1 MKISG
6 LLGTKRSSNHC
17 INLAAA
23 SVLAAALAGC
33 GGGGGGG
40 DTAAAPPA
48 AVVPPAATAPVV
60 AAPTGAAPVTLT
72 AATPAATFAALT
84 PAIDP
89 ATGVSISIASPPKVT
104 FALTDGA
111 GNGIIGFGST
121 SKSSTA
127 TVASYPN
134 LAFSLAKYVPG
145 TPVTGTTTRTPG
157 KWVNYIVTSVP
168 TTTTAK
174 TAQRPNTDSHG
185 TLVDNKNGTYTYTFY
200 RDITKA
206 KDEVAALT
214 LTGANVAADLGDLTY
229 DANALHRLTIQI
241 SGNAPGTGS
250 NTADAVTVTTGVPM
264 KNPINV
270 IYDFIPATGKV
281 IAPTDDTVN
290 QRLIVDRLSCNE
302 CHGKLGG
309 IPGTESASFHGGGRY
324 DPKYCVVCHTDQRK
338 YGQARAV
345 STNYAFPA
353 LTKTVNAT
361 TGAVSYSP
369 FTYVADGVTIGDFP
383 VLIHRIHKGEML
395 IKKNYNFA
403 NVLLNETKFPQ
414 DIRNCTKCHDNTA
427 PKVAPQADNYKM
439 VPSRLA
445 CGACH
450 DGIDFA
456 TGKGTTNDGGTGGH
470 IGGAK
475 QDDSQCA
482 LCHDATNIPVYHIP
496 VTKPNPL
503 NALIVPTASGGN
515 NNTAAAWIASNVNNL
530 PAGAIKVTYD
540 VSSVS
545 RDASKQP
552 VMVFRLLQNG
562 ARKDFNAFVAPATSD
577 KEIWDNFMG
586 SPSVYFVWAV
596 PQDGITA
603 PSDFN
608 ASASGYI
615 RSLWNGMASGNS
627 AGTLTGPDASGYY
640 TATLTGVQVPDSA
653 VMLSGGVGYTY
664 GVTTTLPLTQTN
676 LADYPVTA
684 AVAPSGL
691 TANMPNKSG
700 GLIAIAADTQKVATG
715 YTGRRAIVE
724 DARCNKC
731 HLELGVFT
739 EESFHAGQRN
749 DGSTCSWCHT
759 PNRTSTGW
767 SADSTSY
774 IHAIHAA
781 DKRTKPFTWDASSVT
796 SSFADIGFPGILSK
810 CETCHLPGMYD
821 FSAAASSSALP
832 NKQYRTVATGKLN
845 GTVAGSLTTFRMS
858 PYVTADNVKNY
869 GAGFAFNA
877 SATTASNITKAD
889 GTVFSN
895 PAQGIFDAEGT
906 TLVISPIA
914 TACFS
919 CHDATVAQQHM
930 ESNGASIYKDRAT
943 SLLKA
948 EQCMFCHSST
958 SAFGLGIAAV
968 HKKN

>member
-1 MKISG
+1 M
-6 LLGTKRSSNHC
+6 
-17 INLAAA
+17 LA
-23 SVLAAALAGC
+23 VALAGC

-40 DTAAAPPA
+40 DTTAAAPPA
-48 AVVPPAATAPVV
+48 AAPPPAAAAPVV
-60 AAPTGAAPVTLT
+60 TAPTGAAPVTLT

-84 PAIDP
+84 PAVPD
-89 ATGVSISIASPPKVT
+89 VSVSIASPPKVT
-104 FALTDGA
+104 FSLTDGA
-111 GNGIIGFGST
+111 GNAIIGFGAQSKDLGCVRAGTAAT
-121 SKSSTA
+121 SYL
-127 TVASYPN
+127 VVPCYPN

-145 TPVTGTTTRTPG
+145 TPVTGTSTRTPG
-157 KWVNYIVTSVP
+157 KWVSYIVTTVP
-168 TTTTAK
+168 TASAAATA
-174 TAQRPNTDSHG
+174 TRPSSDNNG

-200 RDITKA
+200 RDITKI
-206 KDEVAALT
+206 KDQVAAMT

-229 DANALHRLTIQI
+229 DPNALHRLTIQI
-241 SGNAPGTGS
+241 SGSAPGTGT
-250 NTADAVTVTTGVPM
+250 NTADGVTVTTAVPM
-264 KNPINV
+264 KNPMNV
-270 IYDFIPATGKV
+270 IYDFIPATGKAV
-281 IAPTDDTVN
+281 APTDTTVN
-290 QRLIVDRLSCNE
+290 QRIIVDKASCNE

-309 IPGTESASFHGGGRY
+309 IPGTDSQSFHGGSRY
-324 DPKYCVVCHTDQRK
+324 DPRYCVVCHTDQRK

-345 STNYAFPA
+345 STNNAFPA

-369 FTYVADGVTIGDFP
+369 FTYVADGVTVGNFP
-383 VLIHRIHKGEML
+383 VLIHRIHKGEEL

-403 NVLLNETKFPQ
+403 NVLLNETRFPQ
-414 DIRNCTKCHDNTA
+414 DIRNCTKCHDSTA
-427 PKVAPQADNYKM
+427 PKVAPQADNYKN

-456 TGKGTTNDGGTGGH
+456 TGKGTTNAGGTGGH

-482 LCHDATNIPVYHIP
+482 LCHDQATIPVYHIP

-545 RDASKQP
+545 RNASKQP
-552 VMVFRLLQNG
+552 VIVFKLLQNG
-562 ARKDFNAFVAPATSD
+562 VAQPFSDPTKAT
-577 KEIWDNFMG
+577 EIWPSYMG
-586 SPSVYFVWAV
+586 SPSVFFVWAV

-603 PSDFN
+603 PADFN

-615 RSLWNGMASGNS
+615 RSIWNGSSSGTGK
-627 AGTLTGPDASGYY
+627 GTISGPDANGYY
-640 TATLTGVQVPDSA
+640 TVTLTGVQVPDSA
-653 VMLSGGVGYTY
+653 VMLTGGVGYSY
-664 GVTTTLPLTQTN
+664 GVTSTLPLTQTN
-676 LADYPVTA
+676 LADYPIANATA
-684 AVAPSGL
+684 ATGLVAG
-691 TANMPNKSG
+691 MPNKTG
-700 GLIAIAADTQKVATG
+700 GLIVIAPDAQKVATG

-724 DARCNKC
+724 DTRCNKC

-739 EESFHAGQRN
+739 AESFHAGQRN
-749 DGSTCSWCHT
+749 DGTTCSWCHT
-759 PNRTSTGW
+759 PNRTSAGW
-767 SADSTSY
+767 SADSSSY

-781 DKRTKPFTWDASSVT
+781 DHRTKPFTWHAVSTT
-796 SSFADIGFPGILSK
+796 SSFANIGFPGILSN

-821 FSAAASSSALP
+821 FSASASSSALP
-832 NKQYRTVATGKLN
+832 NKQYRTVGQGKYN
-845 GTVAGSLTTFRMS
+845 GTVAGSLAAFSIS

-895 PAQGIFDAEGT
+895 PAQGIFNAEGS

-919 CHDATVAQQHM
+919 CHDSTVAQQHM
-930 ESNGASIYKDRAT
+930 ESNGASIYRDRTT
-943 SLLKA
+943 SLAKA